1 VDTMMEIPGEKE
13 IKMGPTKTV
22 LSMVKMGEYGSKQEE
37 MPMSKREDGVAGD
50 TDVGVAGDTDVPATR
65 LEWLTKLGSPR
76 TEVHL
81 ENGRHE
87 GGRRNSK
94 GRPSDD
100 RRGSTSAI

>member
-1 VDTMMEIPGEKE
+1 MWIPEQKE
-13 IKMGPTKTV
+13 IKMEPSKTI
-22 LSMVKMGEYGSKQEE
+22 LSRVKMGDNGSQQEE
-37 MPMSKREDGVAGD
+37 MLTLKREDGVAGD

-65 LEWLTKLGSPR
+65 LDWLPKLGSPR

-87 GGRRNSK
+87 GGRRNPE